1 MISLLTRARPR
12 TTPIAPSHRQG
23 CAQPARHLPRILTR
37 PHKASFYFDASRH
50 TALSL
55 RLLLQQVNQVA
66 VPERARSARHF
77 LCLTMDHLLH
87 SIRPGMD
94 DDMQSRRYFE
104 ALLRLHL
111 SHLSSEEI
119 HQLSEALKL
128 SGFDCHVIETI
139 IDDVT
144 YRDYGFSNGPPHSF
158 NRTLLQ
164 TADFFNLLD
173 DAKEGS
179 SDFLH
184 KPLEIETQKSIR
196 NLLHTLASAWADS
209 AKTSHDL
216 QRCVSKL
223 AKVLDLPEPS
233 PNMQLGEV
241 GSNATTVA
249 LTPSAFIM
257 DPAMNAAMLN
267 DSTGSL
273 FTEVLRDIL
282 ELLITQKLFGAIAP
296 PDRLTQRQRLQLSAT
311 LERLYNTT
319 PSTTDT
325 LLKQKARAVL
335 ADAHQFGTIQ
345 IQPTAGVALGHAWI
359 LPSLSMVP
367 DKRKM
372 AVDLG
377 SRYMHSGF
385 HLEPGHSQI
394 RQWPAY
400 FMSAREN
407 EETYPSHHA
416 WHLRVPVTT
425 DRLEAAS
432 EAVKREWQAHDL
444 PYRFI
449 GTAPDMPPT
458 GCRITVWEAV
468 RRGMTADARTLFDY
482 YNQGLPPPQSPTE
495 LWQRLENLM
504 HWMTALAAD

>member
-1 MISLLTRARPR
+1 MISLLTRARCQ
-12 TTPIAPSHRQG
+12 TTLITSAHRQG
-23 CAQPARHLPRILTR
+23 AVQPGRHLPRMSTR
-37 PHKASFYFDASRH
+37 PRKASFYFDASRH

-55 RLLLQQVNQVA
+55 RLLLQEANQVVA
-66 VPERARSARHF
+66 PERARSARHF
-77 LCLTMDHLLH
+77 LCLTVDQLLT
-87 SIRPGMD
+87 SIRPGME

-119 HQLSEALKL
+119 QKLSETLKL
-128 SGFDCHVIETI
+128 SGFDCHVMETI
-139 IDDVT
+139 VDDVA
-144 YRDYGFSNGPPHSF
+144 YLDYGFSNGPPHSF
-158 NRTLLQ
+158 NRMLLQ

-173 DAKEGS
+173 DAKEKIS
-179 SDFLH
+179 NFFRE
-184 KPLEIETQKSIR
+184 PLTIETQKTIR
-196 NLLHTLASAWADS
+196 HLLATLASAWADS
-209 AKTSHDL
+209 AKTPEDL
-216 QRCVSKL
+216 RRCICQL
-223 AKVLDLPEPS
+223 AKVLDLPAPS
-233 PNMQLGEV
+233 PNVQLVEAG
-241 GSNATTVA
+241 GKATTVS
-249 LTPSAFIM
+249 LTPSAFII

-273 FTEVLRDIL
+273 FAEVLRDIL
-282 ELLITQKLFGAIAP
+282 ELLITQKLFGTIAP
-296 PDRLTQRQRLQLSAT
+296 PDRLTQQQRLQLSAT
-311 LERLYNTT
+311 LEKIYTTT
-319 PSTTDT
+319 PATTDT

-335 ADAHQFGTIQ
+335 ADMRQFGTIQ

-359 LPSLSMVP
+359 SPSLSMVP

-407 EETYPSHHA
+407 EETYPSQHA

-425 DRLEAAS
+425 DRLEAAA

-449 GTAPDMPPT
+449 GTAPDMPAT

-468 RRGMTADARTLFDY
+468 RRGMTTDARTLFDY

-504 HWMTALAAD
+504 QWMTALATD